1 MYIII
6 IGGGSVGYFLCK
18 ALLSEGHEVLVLDKD
33 ASKCER
39 FEDDM
44 GSVCVRGDGCET
56 STLAA
61 AGASRADLIIA
72 TTNEDEDNLVSCQ
85 VSKHQFGVP
94 RTIARINN
102 PKNEKIFLKL
112 GIDRT
117 ISITNLI
124 LEHIEGELPT
134 HPLIHLLTMKEE
146 GREIV
151 EVRVREGSEAVGK
164 HVNRLNLPAD
174 SLLVLLIRN
183 GQKPCVPTDDMVL
196 QENDHVI
203 ALTST
208 DSEDTLRMLFV
219 GS

>member
-1 MYIII
+1 MYIVIV
-6 IGGGSVGYFLCK
+6 GGGSVGYYLCK

-56 STLAA
+56 ATLAA
-61 AGASRADLIIA
+61 AGASRADLLIA
-72 TTNEDEDNLVSCQ
+72 TTNEDEDNLVACQ
-85 VSKHQFGVP
+85 VAKHQFGVP

-102 PKNEKIFLKL
+102 PKNEKIFQKL

-146 GREIV
+146 GTEIV

-164 HVNRLNLPAD
+164 PVKKLHLPPD

-183 GQKPCVPTDDMVL
+183 GQKPRVLTEDTVL
-196 QENDHVI
+196 QANDHVI
-203 ALTST
+203 ALTPT
-208 DSEDTLRMLFV
+208 ASEDALRELFT
-219 GS
+219 GD

>member
-1 MYIII
+1 MCIII

-61 AGASRADLIIA
+61 AGASRADLLIA

-102 PKNEKIFLKL
+102 PKNEKIFKEL

-146 GREIV
+146 GAEIV
-151 EVRVREGSEAVGK
+151 EVRVREGSEAAGK
-164 HVNRLNLPAD
+164 KVNKLKLPPD

-183 GQKPCVPTDDMVL
+183 GQKPCMPTDDMVL

-203 ALTST
+203 ALTT
-208 DSEDTLRMLFV
+208 TTSEEALRKLFT

>member
-61 AGASRADLIIA
+61 AGASRADLLIA

-102 PKNEKIFLKL
+102 PKNEKIFQKL

-146 GREIV
+146 GTEIV
-151 EVRVREGSEAVGK
+151 EVRVREGSEVIGK
-164 HVNRLNLPAD
+164 HVNKLKLPPD

-183 GQKPCVPTDDMVL
+183 GQKPCMPTDDMVL

-203 ALTST
+203 ALTT
-208 DSEDTLRMLFV
+208 TTSEDALRKLFT

>member
-61 AGASRADLIIA
+61 AGASRADLLIA

-102 PKNEKIFLKL
+102 PKNEKIFQKL
-112 GIDRT
+112 
-117 ISITNLI
+117 
-124 LEHIEGELPT
+124 
-134 HPLIHLLTMKEE
+134 
-146 GREIV
+146 
-151 EVRVREGSEAVGK
+151 
-164 HVNRLNLPAD
+164 
-174 SLLVLLIRN
+174 
-183 GQKPCVPTDDMVL
+183 
-196 QENDHVI
+196 
-203 ALTST
+203 
-208 DSEDTLRMLFV
+208 
-219 GS
+219 

>member
-6 IGGGSVGYFLCK
+6 VGGGSVGYYLCK

-33 ASKCER
+33 ANKCER

-56 STLAA
+56 ATLAA
-61 AGASRADLIIA
+61 AGASRADLLIA
-72 TTNEDEDNLVSCQ
+72 TTNEDEDNLVACQ
-85 VSKHQFGVP
+85 VAKHQFGVP

-102 PKNEKIFLKL
+102 PKNEKIFQKL
-112 GIDRT
+112 GVDRT

-146 GREIV
+146 GTEIV

-164 HVNRLNLPAD
+164 PIKKLDLPPD
-174 SLLVLLIRN
+174 SFLVLLIRN
-183 GQKPCVPTDDMVL
+183 GEKPRVVTEDMVL
-196 QENDHVI
+196 QANDHVI
-203 ALTST
+203 ALTPT
-208 DSEDTLRMLFV
+208 TSEDALRQLFT

>member
-56 STLAA
+56 ATLAA

-102 PKNEKIFLKL
+102 PKNENIFQKL

-134 HPLIHLLTMKEE
+134 HPLIHLLTLKEE
-146 GREIV
+146 GTEVV
-151 EVRVREGSEAVGK
+151 EVRVREGSEAAGK
-164 HVNRLNLPAD
+164 NVNKLNLPPD

-183 GQKPCVPTDDMVL
+183 GQKPRVPTDDMVL
-196 QENDHVI
+196 QANDHVI

-208 DSEDTLRMLFV
+208 ASEDALRKLFT

>member
-6 IGGGSVGYFLCK
+6 IGGGSVGYYLCK

-33 ASKCER
+33 AGKCER

-56 STLAA
+56 ATLAA
-61 AGASRADLIIA
+61 AGASRADLLIA
-72 TTNEDEDNLVSCQ
+72 TTNEDEDNLVACQ
-85 VSKHQFGVP
+85 VAKHQFGVP
-94 RTIARINN
+94 RTIARVNN
-102 PKNEKIFLKL
+102 PKNEKIFQKL

-146 GREIV
+146 GTEIV

-164 HVNRLNLPAD
+164 PIKKLHLPPD
-174 SLLVLLIRN
+174 SFLVLLIRN
-183 GQKPCVPTDDMVL
+183 GQKPRIITEDTVL
-196 QENDHVI
+196 QANDHVI
-203 ALTST
+203 ALTPT
-208 DSEDTLRMLFV
+208 ASEDVLRRLFT

>member
-1 MYIII
+1 MYIVIV
-6 IGGGSVGYFLCK
+6 GGGSVGYYLCK

-56 STLAA
+56 ATLAA
-61 AGASRADLIIA
+61 AGASRADLLIA
-72 TTNEDEDNLVSCQ
+72 TTNEDEDNLVACQ
-85 VSKHQFGVP
+85 VAKHQFGVP

-102 PKNEKIFLKL
+102 PKNEKIFQKL

-146 GREIV
+146 GTEIV

-164 HVNRLNLPAD
+164 PVKKLHLPPD

-183 GQKPCVPTDDMVL
+183 GQKPRVLTEDTVL
-196 QENDHVI
+196 QANDHVI
-203 ALTST
+203 ALTPT
-208 DSEDTLRMLFV
+208 ASEDALRKLFT